1 MKNTMRRIW
10 AARALACGL
19 AFGALAVERPPV
31 AAPALEIP
39 RVGMATL
46 GVEEVT
52 AVDAAPRVI
61 AAESFR
67 ELKAWQPSGPSGSC
81 AAMADADART
91 FVRLGQGRRWGFPH
105 GVRPARP
112 VPVVPSSR
120 VTLSFQGRVP
130 PGEASFVV
138 YLRLFDAAG
147 ADVTEGMPAP
157 SGWAY
162 SDVSKAFY
170 MAPLA
175 PEKPHAWE
183 TFSCPLAVPEGVA
196 GLLPF
201 ICPWRGEYV
210 DCTAVE
216 LALRAPHRVTPCVFG
231 APEAVS
237 NGVLRVTDPVR
248 ALRLEART
256 RAVSPEVTE
265 VEAQV
270 IDLAQPPRP
279 RALRVTLALAADFAG
294 GVWHRDLRTDVAIAP
309 GASCAHAVPVGGHPV
324 SRYPFDAASKN
335 GRGVALGTPFD
346 APAFEARQVSE
357 RGIRSAYVVGLLAR
371 GRGLGTSA
379 TLRWTAFPFAADW
392 GFRSAA
398 RTYYAVYAAPFARS
412 KGPEGAWLFPI
423 APSACPTNTTDF
435 GLAFWEAPTTVEKN
449 PAAIREAHARG
460 IGVFPYTEV
469 WGMRQRLETRPD
481 GSRPSVAAR
490 LAELKGWAATNA
502 PGTTWFDAPRQ
513 VAAQAALNA
522 LPVQPDGTHPFA
534 VDKYDGWFHWWRTNA
549 DPRLARPNRASLCWD
564 YTIGLAPD
572 AVDGIYLDSVA
583 YGFSSSFNNVRPEH
597 LAVMDEPLVWDV
609 DTARPCANG
618 IQHQVAFVT
627 WAAGRF
633 HALGKRIFGN
643 VFEVCHRFH
652 ATTIDIFGREVGAWG
667 NAKGR
672 RLHTVLPDADANEQ
686 RFFAYRRPVANLLQ
700 EGNFSRPA
708 PELSAEQMRQYVEN
722 QMFYGFYP
730 GVSTIG
736 GEPKPG
742 YAGWKRY
749 FGPTRQCERDRAL
762 FKAAMPVI
770 RNLNR
775 AGWEPVTGL
784 RSSHPDVWVERFG
797 AVGRG
802 AVYVTVRNASARP
815 ATATLAPDA
824 AAGLPA
830 PLRLV
835 PVWNGAGCPSGAGT
849 APVVSLRPWET
860 AVFRVDAAP

>member
-91 FVRLGQGRRWGFPH
+91 LVRLGQGRRWGFPH

-147 ADVTEGMPAP
+147 ADVTEGVPAP

-216 LALRAPHRVTPCVFG
+216 LALRPPHRVTPCVFG

-346 APAFEARQVSE
+346 APAFEAR
-357 RGIRSAYVVGLLAR
+357 
-371 GRGLGTSA
+371 
-379 TLRWTAFPFAADW
+379 
-392 GFRSAA
+392 AA
-398 RTYYAVYAAPFARS
+398 RTS
-412 KGPEGAWLFPI
+412 
-423 APSACPTNTTDF
+423 SACWR
-435 GLAFWEAPTTVEKN
+435 GGGGWE
-449 PAAIREAHARG
+449 
-460 IGVFPYTEV
+460 
-469 WGMRQRLETRPD
+469 
-481 GSRPSVAAR
+481 
-490 LAELKGWAATNA
+490 
-502 PGTTWFDAPRQ
+502 PR
-513 VAAQAALNA
+513 
-522 LPVQPDGTHPFA
+522 
-534 VDKYDGWFHWWRTNA
+534 R
-549 DPRLARPNRASLCWD
+549 RC
-564 YTIGLAPD
+564 
-572 AVDGIYLDSVA
+572 
-583 YGFSSSFNNVRPEH
+583 
-597 LAVMDEPLVWDV
+597 
-609 DTARPCANG
+609 
-618 IQHQVAFVT
+618 
-627 WAAGRF
+627 AGR
-633 HALGKRIFGN
+633 RS
-643 VFEVCHRFH
+643 RSRR
-652 ATTIDIFGREVGAWG
+652 TGAS
-667 NAKGR
+667 
-672 RLHTVLPDADANEQ
+672 V
-686 RFFAYRRPVANLLQ
+686 RRPVPTMPRMRRR
-700 EGNFSRPA
+700 SRSPRGRRGPGSSRSRRPRA
-708 PELSAEQMRQYVEN
+708 PRTQLTS
-722 QMFYGFYP
+722 
-730 GVSTIG
+730 
-736 GEPKPG
+736 
-742 YAGWKRY
+742 GWRS
-749 FGPTRQCERDRAL
+749 GRPPRRSRRT
-762 FKAAMPVI
+762 
-770 RNLNR
+770 
-775 AGWEPVTGL
+775 L
-784 RSSHPDVWVERFG
+784 RP
-797 AVGRG
+797 
-802 AVYVTVRNASARP
+802 SARP
-815 ATATLAPDA
+815 MRAESACSPT
-824 AAGLPA
+824 
-830 PLRLV
+830 RR
-835 PVWNGAGCPSGAGT
+835 SGAC
-849 APVVSLRPWET
+849 ASALRRGRTVRARRWRRAWPS
-860 AVFRVDAAP
+860 